1 MEKFN
6 EGICMERLYSR
17 IVEYRHVYLYSI
29 IVSKV
34 MDHPAGGKRLSFFRE
49 WGEILLR
56 MPKSIIL
63 ETGRTIVN
71 QNFIPIPL
79 LVNIF
84 LFSLPSDENSRDE
97 IHFSA
102 QYKRNSL

>member
-34 MDHPAGGKRLSFFRE
+34 VDHPAGGKRLSFFRDSFE
-49 WGEILLR
+49 
-56 MPKSIIL
+56 
-63 ETGRTIVN
+63 N
-71 QNFIPIPL
+71 ADQ
-79 LVNIF
+79 
-84 LFSLPSDENSRDE
+84 LFSRRGERLLIKILFR
-97 IHFSA
+97 FR
-102 QYKRNSL
+102 YL